1 MIGALLTS
9 SPHTPY
15 VLGSDGLLRKED
27 TDDDDEE
34 EEDKDEEV
42 DEEMEADEVKA

>member
-15 VLGSDGLLRKED
+15 VLGSDGRLRKEE
-27 TDDDDEE
+27 TDDEE
-34 EEDKDEEV
+34 EEEGKDEEA